1 MKSNPILSNFEKVIF
16 GALIVASLIV
26 FVIYQSSIYAKDE
39 SIKTQIANLS
49 FSQPPE
55 EFEGID
61 EYRGM
66 IDGLKR
72 DKEYSSYASDFE
84 RNGFLK
90 YIEPPPEIPPFQLKA
105 VRRKYLDIEYKGFI
119 ESLSRGVVAQ
129 LKIKDR
135 TFFVKEGDEVQG
147 YTIERVR
154 SEYLLLK
161 DSNGSEYRLP
171 LREQVLSNE
180 YEAAIYV
187 TKTHKTVRAE
197 IGDII
202 NNFKVLDISPNNV
215 VLLNQK
221 SNQELIIEK

>member
-1 MKSNPILSNFEKVIF
+1 MKSNPILSNFEKIIF
-16 GALIVASLIV
+16 GALIIVSLVV
-26 FVIYQSSIYAKDE
+26 FVIYQGSIYARDE
-39 SIKTQIANLS
+39 SIKTQIANLR

-55 EFEGID
+55 TMDGIEKYATLMD
-61 EYRGM
+61 N
-66 IDGLKR
+66 LKT
-72 DKEYSSYASDFE
+72 DKDYSNYSTAFK

-147 YTIERVR
+147 YTVKRVR
-154 SEYLLLK
+154 SEYLLLT

-197 IGDII
+197 IGDVI